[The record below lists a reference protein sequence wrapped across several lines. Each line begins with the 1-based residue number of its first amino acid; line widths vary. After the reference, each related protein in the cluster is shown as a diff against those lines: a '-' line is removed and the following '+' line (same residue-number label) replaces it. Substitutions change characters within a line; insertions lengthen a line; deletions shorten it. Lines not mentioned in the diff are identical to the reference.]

1 MSIIPASRVQGD
13 PCSNNT
19 SLHLQAPIEQASSKP
34 LPTWS
39 KPTAAIGSK
48 VSLLDSG
55 GAFAGVI
62 LVFVS
67 DEGFNALDQAVQ
79 TSGNTDLSIH
89 LTRAT
94 AEPHIEPNLRLT
106 LTGPDRPGI
115 VYEITHELAELQI
128 NILHFS
134 SHVQSGAWSGEALF
148 IADLETRTPAEL
160 DLDELRD
167 RLDAVEEKMT
177 LEIDIESDSA

>member
-1 MSIIPASRVQGD
+1 MQQQYVITFAGADRTGLVETLADLVKAHGGD
-13 PCSNNT
+13 WQQSELT
-19 SLHLQAPIEQASSKP
+19 RL
-34 LPTWS
+34 
-39 KPTAAIGSK
+39 
-48 VSLLDSG
+48 G

-177 LEIDIESDSA
+177 LEIDIESDLA

>member
-1 MSIIPASRVQGD
+1 M
-13 PCSNNT
+13 
-19 SLHLQAPIEQASSKP
+19 
-34 LPTWS
+34 
-39 KPTAAIGSK
+39 
-48 VSLLDSG
+48 
-55 GAFAGVI
+55 
-62 LVFVS
+62 
-67 DEGFNALDQAVQ
+67 
-79 TSGNTDLSIH
+79 
-89 LTRAT
+89 
-94 AEPHIEPNLRLT
+94 T

>member
-1 MSIIPASRVQGD
+1 MQQQYVITFAGADRTGLVETLADLVKAHGGD
-13 PCSNNT
+13 WQQSELT
-19 SLHLQAPIEQASSKP
+19 RL
-34 LPTWS
+34 
-39 KPTAAIGSK
+39 
-48 VSLLDSG
+48 G

-62 LVFVS
+62 LVSVS
-67 DEGFNALDQAVQ
+67 SAGFKALDQAVQ
-79 TSGNTDLSIH
+79 TDSNANLSIL
-89 LTRAT
+89 LTRAA

-148 IADLETRTPAEL
+148 IADLETRTPADL

>member
-1 MSIIPASRVQGD
+1 MQQQYVITFAGADRTGLVETLADLVKAHGGD
-13 PCSNNT
+13 WQQSELT
-19 SLHLQAPIEQASSKP
+19 RL
-34 LPTWS
+34 
-39 KPTAAIGSK
+39 
-48 VSLLDSG
+48 G
-55 GAFAGVI
+55 GAFAGAI
-62 LVFVS
+62 LVSVS
-67 DEGFNALDQAVQ
+67 SEGFNALDQAIQ
-79 TSGNTDLSIH
+79 TGGNTNLAIH

-94 AEPHIEPNLRLT
+94 AEPDIEPNLRLR

-148 IADLETRTPAEL
+148 IADLETRTPADL

-167 RLDAVEEKMT
+167 RLDAIEEKMT
-177 LEIDIESDSA
+177 LEIDIESASD

>member
-1 MSIIPASRVQGD
+1 MQQQYVITFAGADRTGLVETLADLVKAHDGD
-13 PCSNNT
+13 WQQSELT
-19 SLHLQAPIEQASSKP
+19 RL
-34 LPTWS
+34 
-39 KPTAAIGSK
+39 
-48 VSLLDSG
+48 G

-62 LVFVS
+62 LVSVS
-67 DEGFNALDQAVQ
+67 SEGFEALDQAVQ
-79 TSGNTDLSIH
+79 TGGHTNLSIH

-94 AEPHIEPNLRLT
+94 AEPAIEPNLRLT

-148 IADLETRTPAEL
+148 FADLETRTPANL

>member
-1 MSIIPASRVQGD
+1 MQQQYVITFAGADRTGLVETLADLVKAHGGD
-13 PCSNNT
+13 WQQSELT
-19 SLHLQAPIEQASSKP
+19 RL
-34 LPTWS
+34 
-39 KPTAAIGSK
+39 
-48 VSLLDSG
+48 G

-177 LEIDIESDSA
+177 LEIDIESDST

>member
-1 MSIIPASRVQGD
+1 MQQQYVITFAGADRTGLVETLADLVKAHGGD
-13 PCSNNT
+13 WQQSELT
-19 SLHLQAPIEQASSKP
+19 RL
-34 LPTWS
+34 
-39 KPTAAIGSK
+39 
-48 VSLLDSG
+48 G

-62 LVFVS
+62 LVSVS
-67 DEGFNALDQAVQ
+67 SAGFKALDQAVQ
-79 TSGNTDLSIH
+79 TDSNTNLSIH
-89 LTRAT
+89 LTRAA

-148 IADLETRTPAEL
+148 IADLETRAPADL
-160 DLDELRD
+160 DLDKLRD
-167 RLDAVEEKMT
+167 RLDAIEEKMT
-177 LEIDIESDSA
+177 LEIDIDAASD

>member
-1 MSIIPASRVQGD
+1 MQQQYVITFAGADRTGLVETLADLVKAHGGD
-13 PCSNNT
+13 WQQSELT
-19 SLHLQAPIEQASSKP
+19 RL
-34 LPTWS
+34 
-39 KPTAAIGSK
+39 
-48 VSLLDSG
+48 G

-167 RLDAVEEKMT
+167 RLDGVEEKMT

>member
-1 MSIIPASRVQGD
+1 MQQQYVITFAGADRTGLVETLADLVKAHGGD
-13 PCSNNT
+13 WQQSELT
-19 SLHLQAPIEQASSKP
+19 RL
-34 LPTWS
+34 
-39 KPTAAIGSK
+39 
-48 VSLLDSG
+48 G

-67 DEGFNALDQAVQ
+67 DEGFNALDQTVQ

>member
-1 MSIIPASRVQGD
+1 MQQQYVITFAGADRTGLVETLADLVKAHDGD
-13 PCSNNT
+13 WQQSELT
-19 SLHLQAPIEQASSKP
+19 RL
-34 LPTWS
+34 
-39 KPTAAIGSK
+39 
-48 VSLLDSG
+48 G

-62 LVFVS
+62 LVSVS
-67 DEGFNALDQAVQ
+67 SEGFEALDQAVQ
-79 TSGNTDLSIH
+79 TGGNTNLSIH

-115 VYEITHELAELQI
+115 VYEVTHELAELQI

-148 IADLETRTPAEL
+148 IADLETRTPTNL

>member
-1 MSIIPASRVQGD
+1 MQQQYVITFAGADRTGLVETLADLVKAHGGD
-13 PCSNNT
+13 WQQSELT
-19 SLHLQAPIEQASSKP
+19 RL
-34 LPTWS
+34 
-39 KPTAAIGSK
+39 
-48 VSLLDSG
+48 G

-62 LVFVS
+62 LVSVS
-67 DEGFNALDQAVQ
+67 GEGFNALDQAVQ
-79 TSGNTDLSIH
+79 TSGNTNLSIH

-94 AEPHIEPNLRLT
+94 TEPHIEPNLRLT

-167 RLDAVEEKMT
+167 RLDAGEEKMT

>member
-1 MSIIPASRVQGD
+1 MQQQYVITFAGADRTGLVETLADLVKAHGGD
-13 PCSNNT
+13 WQQSELT
-19 SLHLQAPIEQASSKP
+19 RL
-34 LPTWS
+34 
-39 KPTAAIGSK
+39 
-48 VSLLDSG
+48 G

-62 LVFVS
+62 LVSVS
-67 DEGFNALDQAVQ
+67 SEGFEALDQAVQ
-79 TSGNTDLSIH
+79 TGGNTNLSIH

-115 VYEITHELAELQI
+115 VYEVTHELAELQI

>member
-1 MSIIPASRVQGD
+1 MKQQYVITFAGADRTGLVETLADLVKAHDGD
-13 PCSNNT
+13 WQQSELT
-19 SLHLQAPIEQASSKP
+19 RL
-34 LPTWS
+34 
-39 KPTAAIGSK
+39 
-48 VSLLDSG
+48 G

-62 LVFVS
+62 LVSVS
-67 DEGFNALDQAVQ
+67 SEGFEALDQAVQ
-79 TSGNTDLSIH
+79 TGGNTNLSIH
-89 LTRAT
+89 MTRAT
-94 AEPHIEPNLRLT
+94 AEPAIEPNLRLT

-148 IADLETRTPAEL
+148 FADLETRTPANL

>member
-1 MSIIPASRVQGD
+1 MLFRSFSGADRTRLVQTLADLVKSHGGD
-13 PCSNNT
+13 CQQSELT
-19 SLHLQAPIEQASSKP
+19 RL
-34 LPTWS
+34 
-39 KPTAAIGSK
+39 
-48 VSLLDSG
+48 VS
-55 GAFAGVI
+55 AFASVI
-62 LVFVS
+62 FVFVS
-67 DEGFNALDQAVQ
+67 DKPFNTLDQAVQ

>member
-1 MSIIPASRVQGD
+1 MQQQYVITFAGADRTGLVETLADLVKAHGGD
-13 PCSNNT
+13 WQQSELT
-19 SLHLQAPIEQASSKP
+19 RL
-34 LPTWS
+34 
-39 KPTAAIGSK
+39 
-48 VSLLDSG
+48 G

-62 LVFVS
+62 LVSVS
-67 DEGFNALDQAVQ
+67 SEGFEALDQAVQ
-79 TSGNTDLSIH
+79 TGGNTNLSIH

-177 LEIDIESDSA
+177 LEMDIESDSA

>member
-1 MSIIPASRVQGD
+1 MQQQYVITFAGADRTGLVETLADLVKAHGGD
-13 PCSNNT
+13 WQQSELT
-19 SLHLQAPIEQASSKP
+19 RL
-34 LPTWS
+34 
-39 KPTAAIGSK
+39 
-48 VSLLDSG
+48 G

-79 TSGNTDLSIH
+79 TSGHTDLSIH

>member
-1 MSIIPASRVQGD
+1 MQQQYVITFAGADRTGLVETLADLVKAHDGD
-13 PCSNNT
+13 WQQSELT
-19 SLHLQAPIEQASSKP
+19 RL
-34 LPTWS
+34 
-39 KPTAAIGSK
+39 
-48 VSLLDSG
+48 G

-62 LVFVS
+62 LVSVS
-67 DEGFNALDQAVQ
+67 TEGFEALDQAVQ
-79 TSGNTDLSIH
+79 TGGHTNLSIH

-94 AEPHIEPNLRLT
+94 AEPAIEPNLRLT

-148 IADLETRTPAEL
+148 FADLETRTPANL

>member
-1 MSIIPASRVQGD
+1 MQQQYVITFAGADRTGLVETLADLVKAHDGD
-13 PCSNNT
+13 WQQSELT
-19 SLHLQAPIEQASSKP
+19 RL
-34 LPTWS
+34 
-39 KPTAAIGSK
+39 
-48 VSLLDSG
+48 G

-62 LVFVS
+62 LVSVS
-67 DEGFNALDQAVQ
+67 SEGFEALDQAVQ
-79 TSGNTDLSIH
+79 TGGNTNLSIH
-89 LTRAT
+89 MTRAT
-94 AEPHIEPNLRLT
+94 AEPAIEPNLRLT

-148 IADLETRTPAEL
+148 FADLETRTPANL

>member
-1 MSIIPASRVQGD
+1 MQQQYVITFAGADRTGLVETLADLVKAHGGD
-13 PCSNNT
+13 WQQSELT
-19 SLHLQAPIEQASSKP
+19 RL
-34 LPTWS
+34 
-39 KPTAAIGSK
+39 
-48 VSLLDSG
+48 G

-62 LVFVS
+62 LVSVS
-67 DEGFNALDQAVQ
+67 GEGFNALDQAVQ
-79 TSGNTDLSIH
+79 TSGNTNLSIH

-148 IADLETRTPAEL
+148 IADVETRTPAGL

>member
-1 MSIIPASRVQGD
+1 MQQQYVITFAGADRTGLVETLADLVKAHGGD
-13 PCSNNT
+13 WQQSELT
-19 SLHLQAPIEQASSKP
+19 RL
-34 LPTWS
+34 
-39 KPTAAIGSK
+39 
-48 VSLLDSG
+48 G

-94 AEPHIEPNLRLT
+94 AEPHIEPNLRLA

>member
-1 MSIIPASRVQGD
+1 MQQQYVITFAGADRTGLVETLADLVKAHGGD
-13 PCSNNT
+13 WQQSELT
-19 SLHLQAPIEQASSKP
+19 RL
-34 LPTWS
+34 
-39 KPTAAIGSK
+39 
-48 VSLLDSG
+48 G
-55 GAFAGVI
+55 GAFAGCHLSVC
-62 LVFVS
+62 L
-67 DEGFNALDQAVQ
+67 Q
-79 TSGNTDLSIH
+79 TRGLTPSTKRFRPAAIQNCAIH

-94 AEPHIEPNLRLT
+94 AEPDIEPNLRLR

-148 IADLETRTPAEL
+148 IADLETRTPADL

-167 RLDAVEEKMT
+167 RLDAIEEKMT
-177 LEIDIESDSA
+177 LEIDIESASD

>member
-1 MSIIPASRVQGD
+1 MQQQYVITFAGADRTGLVETLADLVKAHDGD
-13 PCSNNT
+13 WQQSELT
-19 SLHLQAPIEQASSKP
+19 RL
-34 LPTWS
+34 
-39 KPTAAIGSK
+39 
-48 VSLLDSG
+48 G

-62 LVFVS
+62 LVSVS
-67 DEGFNALDQAVQ
+67 SEGFEALDQAVQ
-79 TSGNTDLSIH
+79 TGGNTNLSIH

-115 VYEITHELAELQI
+115 VYEVTHELAELQI

>member
-1 MSIIPASRVQGD
+1 MQQQYVITFAGADRTGLVETLADLVKAHGGD
-13 PCSNNT
+13 WQQSELT
-19 SLHLQAPIEQASSKP
+19 RL
-34 LPTWS
+34 
-39 KPTAAIGSK
+39 
-48 VSLLDSG
+48 G

-148 IADLETRTPAEL
+148 IADLETRTPAQL

-177 LEIDIESDSA
+177 LEIDIETDSA

>member
-1 MSIIPASRVQGD
+1 MQQQYVITFAGADRTGLVETLADLVKAHDGD
-13 PCSNNT
+13 WQQSELT
-19 SLHLQAPIEQASSKP
+19 RL
-34 LPTWS
+34 
-39 KPTAAIGSK
+39 
-48 VSLLDSG
+48 G

-62 LVFVS
+62 LVSVS
-67 DEGFNALDQAVQ
+67 SEGFEALDQAVQ
-79 TSGNTDLSIH
+79 TGGNTNLAIH

-115 VYEITHELAELQI
+115 VYEVTHELAELQI

-148 IADLETRTPAEL
+148 IADLETRTPTNL